1 MQDIWQ
7 KVNKDIDQILKNY
20 RRVAVVGVSDKPY
33 RPSYDITRYLLNR
46 GFTVFPVNPKLEK
59 VLDEPCYP
67 SLKAVPGPIEIV
79 NIFRRPE
86 FVLPIVEE
94 AIEVG
99 ARVIWM
105 QLGVANEEAARLALD
120 AGLQVVMDACIK
132 VELAYRGI

>member
-59 VLDEPCYP
+59 VLDAPCYP

>member
-7 KVNKDIDQILKNY
+7 KVNKDIDQILQNY

-46 GFTVFPVNPKLEK
+46 GFTVFPVNPKLDK
-59 VLDEPCYP
+59 VLDVPCYP

>member
-7 KVNKDIDQILKNY
+7 KVNKDIDQILQSY

-46 GFTVFPVNPKLEK
+46 GFTVFPVNPKLDK
-59 VLDEPCYP
+59 VLDVPCYP